1 MSNIIPWDRQSYP
14 PVGKIANMGEG
25 SRVEILHNESE
36 SDDCFTGLFL
46 RKDATYAQSVVFD
59 LSVMWD
65 RTKIQQ
71 IEEPTEA
78 DRKLMSG
85 LA

>member
-1 MSNIIPWDRQSYP
+1 MSVVVWDRQSYP
-14 PVGKIANMGEG
+14 PVGKIAVMGTG

-65 RTKIQQ
+65 RNQIVN
-71 IEEPTEA
+71 IEEPTSE